1 MSASLLT
8 NKSVNIH
15 DSVSRASET
24 IKKTNAGY
32 GLSFLFTN
40 FENRLV
46 KYIMEK

>member
-1 MSASLLT
+1 MQDT
-8 NKSVNIH
+8 I
-15 DSVSRASET
+15 SRVSET
-24 IKKTNAGY
+24 IKKTNGGY